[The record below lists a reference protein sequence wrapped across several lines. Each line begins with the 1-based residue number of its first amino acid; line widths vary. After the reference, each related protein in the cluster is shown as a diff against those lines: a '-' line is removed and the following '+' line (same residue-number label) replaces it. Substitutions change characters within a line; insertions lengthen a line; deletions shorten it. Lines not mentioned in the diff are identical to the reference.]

1 MTERFAGV
9 LERYGMDITVCRGL
23 SETAAKAFFQPV
35 AEPDKAAPYAVTS
48 LGDVDDRRWRCL
60 TRTELHDGDTVFCGG
75 TAYQVETV
83 AAVYAGKELS
93 HWWGILTKRRE
104 AAE

>member
-1 MTERFAGV
+1 MTERFGMILAM
-9 LERYGMDITVCRGL
+9 YGADITICRDGL
-23 SETAAKAFFQPV
+23 ETAAKAFFQPV
-35 AEPDKAAPYAVTS
+35 TERDKAAPYAVTS
-48 LGDVDDRRWRCL
+48 LGAVDDRQWRCL
-60 TRTELHDGDTVFCGG
+60 TRAELRDGDTVRWHGAAYEVR
-75 TAYQVETV
+75 TA